1 MAAITIVAP
10 KLASPV
16 GYENVFFAYASEALD
31 AGDLVVINTD
41 AVPSSAF
48 DCVVEVAAAAIAHG
62 IVLKDCAAGGQAE
75 VCYRGEMDGYS
86 GLTAGAALTVASG
99 VIDNTAP
106 ANTQV
111 GAAVIRAVNA
121 TRIRFDLT

>member
-1 MAAITIVAP
+1 MAAITLVAP
-10 KLASPV
+10 KLVSPV
-16 GYENVFFAYASEALD
+16 GYENVFFAYASEALE
-31 AGDLVVINTD
+31 AGDVVVINTD
-41 AVPSSAF
+41 TVPSSAF
-48 DCVVEVAAAAIAHG
+48 DCVVEVAAAAIGHG
-62 IVLKDCAAGGQAE
+62 IVLKDCGAGGKAE
-75 VCYRGEMDGYS
+75 VCYR
-86 GLTAGAALTVASG
+86 G

>member
-16 GYENVFFAYASEALD
+16 GYENVFFAYASEDLD